1 MSLHRRRGFAACVTA
16 IALLVGLTPLAL
28 AGNNDPEAGGSTE
41 ARLKILD
48 LELTNV
54 PAVGDVGAA
63 LGIASG
69 DATTFDR
76 PFASIALDGL
86 RVGDQRLAAESV
98 TSDDADGSRK
108 VDVPFGAA
116 GVDGA
121 LTIAELAASATE
133 DSASSTLGG
142 LGGSLTLDALG
153 LTSNFGG
160 QGIDSDATAKMS
172 TSDVGVDIGPVGL
185 QLGDLLPEE
194 LLEALP
200 FSKIVALAGDLDLD
214 VVGALRDARAL
225 LRQINDQVDDIQA
238 TIDELADAEETL
250 DALISGNSEISALQD
265 EVDAAAADVAAATA
279 ALQEEQATLN
289 DLTAQ
294 KSALETQLAGCTV
307 GCDVL
312 QAELDALNAS
322 IETQE
327 ADVAAAQERVATA
340 TTELQDAQAA
350 LDAAVAAAGGAL
362 QEAGEAVDQLQAEL
376 ENLLDELE
384 DLLAGLPDLDAL
396 IQGAIDAL
404 QGAPLVSVR
413 RLSLGV
419 DTLADASQGV
429 GNATCSAGGVN
440 VLGTQLGAMSCSA
453 LTDEFDELESGIFAL
468 LSDLPVA
475 GSLPRPTVGGLSMTE
490 TGSTGPN
497 ADGRTASA
505 ASITALRLGVPSVAL
520 DAVVDTLVA
529 DLTQQLEDIAG
540 STPLTPALD
549 ELIASVLQQLGSLPT
564 GALLDGLRT
573 VGVEAAVGGVE
584 SASEFVPAAGAARGN
599 DPAGETK
606 PDDPEASDPQQRAPL
621 PFTGA
626 THLAAFVALALLAMV
641 AGTGLRLVPQMS
653 GATGSRV
660 RGS

>member
-28 AGNNDPEAGGSTE
+28 AGNNEPETGGITD

-54 PAVGDVGAA
+54 PVAGDVGAA

-76 PFASIALDGL
+76 PFASIALDGV
-86 RVGDQRLAAESV
+86 RVGDQRFAAESV
-98 TSDDADGSRK
+98 TSDDADASRR

-116 GVDGA
+116 GVDGT
-121 LTIAELAASATE
+121 LTIAELAASATK

-142 LGGSLTLDALG
+142 LKGSVTFDALG
-153 LTSNFGG
+153 LTSKFGG
-160 QGIDSDATAKMS
+160 QGINSNATSKMS
-172 TSDVGVDIGPVGL
+172 TSEVGVDIGPVGL

-200 FSKIVALAGDLDLD
+200 FSKIVALAGELDLD

-225 LRQINDQVDDIQA
+225 LRQINALVDDIQA
-238 TIDELADAEETL
+238 TIDELADAEEAL
-250 DALISGNSEISALQD
+250 DALISGNSEIAALQD
-265 EVDAAAADVAAATA
+265 QVDAAAADVAAATA
-279 ALQEEQATLN
+279 RLQEEQATLN
-289 DLTAQ
+289 DLKAQ
-294 KSALETQLAGCTV
+294 KNALEAQLAACTV

-312 QAELDALNAS
+312 QADLDALNAS
-322 IETQE
+322 IDAQE
-327 ADVAAAQERVATA
+327 AEVAAAEQQVATA
-340 TTELQDAQAA
+340 TTELQDAQGA
-350 LDAAVAAAGGAL
+350 LDAAIAAAGGAL
-362 QEAGEAVDQLQAEL
+362 QQAGAAVDQLQAEL

-384 DLLAGLPDLDAL
+384 GLLADLPDLNAL

-413 RLSLGV
+413 RLSLSV

-429 GNATCSAGGVN
+429 GDAACSAGGVS

-453 LTDEFDELESGIFAL
+453 LTDEFDELESGIYAL

-475 GSLPRPTVGGLSMTE
+475 GSLPQPNVGGLSMSE
-490 TGSTGPN
+490 SGSTRPDAN
-497 ADGRTASA
+497 GRTASA

-520 DAVVDTLVA
+520 DAVVDGLVA
-529 DLTQQLEDIAG
+529 DLTQQLEDLTG
-540 STPLTPALD
+540 STPLSPALD
-549 ELIASVLQQLGSLPT
+549 ELVASILQELGSLPT
-564 GALLDGLRT
+564 GALLEGLRT
-573 VGVEAAVGGVE
+573 VGIDAAVGGIQ
-584 SASEFVPAAGAARGN
+584 STSEFLAVPAATRED
-599 DPAGETK
+599 DPAGTSAG
-606 PDDPEASDPQQRAPL
+606 DPNTSSGPQQRAPL

-626 THLAAFVALALLAMV
+626 GHLAAFVALALLAMV
-641 AGTGLRLVPQMS
+641 AGVGLRLVPQMT
-653 GATGSRV
+653 GAVRSQV